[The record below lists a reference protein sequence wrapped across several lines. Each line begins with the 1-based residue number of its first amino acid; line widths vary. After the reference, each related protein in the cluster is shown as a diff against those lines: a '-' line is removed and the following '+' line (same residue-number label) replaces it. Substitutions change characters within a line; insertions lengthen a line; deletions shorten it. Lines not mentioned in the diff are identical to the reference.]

1 MRKKPSTMKTRLLT
15 SANAAPMPK
24 VAALMASAPTRT
36 ASVVSM
42 ENVVIR
48 LALKVMP
55 TRLNIM
61 LNTSLNIRLST
72 TVNTRP
78 NATRKSANAAPQ
90 RTNAALMV
98 NAQTRTVNVV

>member
-1 MRKKPSTMKTRLLT
+1 MRRKLSIMKTRLLT
-15 SANAAPMPK
+15 SANAAPMAR
-24 VAALMASAPTRT
+24 VAVSMANAPTRT

-48 LALKVMP
+48 LALKVMS

-61 LNTSLNIRLST
+61 LNIRLNIRLST
-72 TVNTRP
+72 MLNTRL
-78 NATRKSANAAPQ
+78 NATRKSASAAPQ